1 MTYQAM
7 TIEITGLTI
16 YPVKSMKG
24 ISLERSTLTAQGLLH
39 DRRWMVVTAGGRFIT
54 QRNLARMALVHTE
67 LAGEGVTLSLRGHG
81 SITIPANGPGGEEI
95 RTKVWGDVCETI
107 DEGQEVSRWLTAA
120 LESNTE
126 LRLVHMAPGFV
137 RPQGKPEHLGEETH
151 TYFADAAPFLIANES
166 SLDALN
172 DELTSRREG
181 PVPMDRFRPN
191 IVLRGL
197 EAFAEHSMPAVRSDN
212 YGFRFC
218 HPCERCVITTIDQET
233 AEKNPDWQPFN
244 TLKEINPVPGK
255 KPAPAFGQN
264 ATLLSGEQATV
275 AVGDRLA
282 L

>member
-1 MTYQAM
+1 MS
-7 TIEITGLTI
+7 IEITGLTI

-24 ISLERSTLTAQGLLH
+24 IALERSTLTGQGLLY
-39 DRRWMVVTAGGRFIT
+39 DRRWMVVTASGRFNT

-67 LAGEGVTLSLRGHG
+67 LTDGGVTLSLQGHG
-81 SITIPANGPGGEEI
+81 SITIPASGSVGEEI

-120 LESNTE
+120 LESRTE

-137 RPQGKPEHLGEETH
+137 RPQGKPEHLGEDTH

-166 SLDALN
+166 SLNALN
-172 DELTSRREG
+172 QELTTRGES

-197 EAFAEHSMPAVRSDN
+197 QAFTEHTIPAVRSES
-212 YGFRFC
+212 YSFRFC
-218 HPCERCVITTIDQET
+218 HPCERCVITTINQDT

-244 TLKEINPVPGK
+244 TLKEINPVAGK

-264 ATLLSGEQATV
+264 ATLLSGDRATV
-275 AVGDRLA
+275 AVGDRLV

>member
-1 MTYQAM
+1 M
-7 TIEITGLTI
+7 TIEIAGLTI

-24 ISLERSTLTAQGLLH
+24 IALERSTLTPQGLLS

-67 LAGEGVTLSLRGHG
+67 LTGGGVTLSLQGHG
-81 SITIPANGPGGEEI
+81 SIMIPAKGSGGEEI
-95 RTKVWGDVCETI
+95 RTKVWGDLCETV
-107 DEGQEVSRWLTAA
+107 DEGQEVSRWLTSA

-126 LRLVHMAPGFV
+126 LHLVHMAPGFV

-151 TYFADAAPFLIANES
+151 TYFADAAPYLIANES
-166 SLDALN
+166 SLNALN
-172 DELTSRREG
+172 EELTTRGES

-197 EAFAEHSMPAVRSDN
+197 QAFAEHLVPAVRSDI
-212 YGFRFC
+212 YSFKFC
-218 HPCERCVITTIDQET
+218 HPCERCVITTINQDT
-233 AEKNPDWQPFN
+233 SEKNPDWQPFN

-255 KPAPAFGQN
+255 KPSPAFGQN
-264 ATLLSGEQATV
+264 ATLLSGDRATV

-282 L
+282 H

>member
-1 MTYQAM
+1 M
-7 TIEITGLTI
+7 TIEIAGLTI

-24 ISLERSTLTAQGLLH
+24 IALERSTLTPQGLLH

-54 QRNLARMALVHTE
+54 QRNLARMALVQTE
-67 LAGEGVTLSLRGHG
+67 LADGVVTLSLQGQG
-81 SITIPANGPGGEEI
+81 SITIPANSSGGEEM
-95 RTKVWGDVCETI
+95 RTKVWGDLCETV

-172 DELTSRREG
+172 DELTTRGES

-197 EAFAEHSMPAVRSDN
+197 QAFAEHSMPAVRSDT
-212 YGFRFC
+212 YSLKFC
-218 HPCERCVITTIDQET
+218 HPCERCVITTINQDT

-264 ATLLSGEQATV
+264 ATLLSGDRAIV
-275 AVGDRLA
+275 AVGDRLV

>member
-1 MTYQAM
+1 M
-7 TIEITGLTI
+7 TIEIAGLTI

-24 ISLERSTLTAQGLLH
+24 IALERSTLTPQGLLH

-54 QRNLARMALVHTE
+54 QRNLARMALVQTE
-67 LAGEGVTLSLRGHG
+67 LADGVVTLSLQGQG
-81 SITIPANGPGGEEI
+81 SITIPANSSGGEEM
-95 RTKVWGDVCETI
+95 RTKVWGDLCETV

-151 TYFADAAPFLIANES
+151 TNFADAAPFLIANES

-172 DELTSRREG
+172 DELTTRGES

-197 EAFAEHSMPAVRSDN
+197 QAFAEHSMPAVRSDT
-212 YGFRFC
+212 YSLKFC
-218 HPCERCVITTIDQET
+218 HPCERCVITTINQDT

-264 ATLLSGEQATV
+264 ATLLSGDRAIV
-275 AVGDRLA
+275 AVGDRLV